1 MLSFL
6 QRHKGLVVVG
16 VLLLLP
22 AVMLYAQTR
31 RGGGRGPVVGT
42 LIDIAGVTERALLW
56 VSGGILDGIEHY
68 VTSVGSYDELVRL
81 RQERIAAD
89 VLQTQVSELSI
100 ENEHLRRL
108 ANAAGSTDGP
118 RPLGARVIG
127 RSGRPMARL
136 VTIDKGSSD
145 GLRRGDGVIAEEGVV
160 GVVLALGRGHAD
172 VLVLSDPASAID
184 VVVQRSRA
192 RGIIRGRGDDD
203 KYAAVV
209 EDFDR
214 LRDVQP
220 GDALVTSGIGARFP
234 PGLLVGRIV
243 DVEDRDD
250 LTLRAV
256 VQPAVS
262 LGRVE
267 HVAVLIGRENPR
279 EPLLGDDETIVPAP
293 ARRLRRSKR
302 PKPDPLLGPSTAAD
316 DMAPVISDVDP
327 TDARDDGTSD
337 PASASVARPGEEA
350 DAGVR
355 SSPPPATEPIHSVP
369 SPLPAA
375 PPAPVAPDAG
385 ATGAGPAEAAETA
398 EGPP

>member
-1 MLSFL
+1 VLSFL

-31 RGGGRGPVVGT
+31 RGGGRGPVVGA
-42 LIDIAGVTERALLW
+42 LIDVAGLVERGLLW

-68 VTSVGSYDELVRL
+68 VTSVGSYEELVRL

-89 VLQTQVSELSI
+89 VLQTQVAELSI
-100 ENEHLRRL
+100 ENERLRGL
-108 ANAAGSTDGP
+108 ANAAGSIDGP

-127 RSGRPMARL
+127 RTGRPMARL
-136 VTIDKGSSD
+136 ITIDKGSSD
-145 GLRRGDGVIAEEGVV
+145 GLRRGDGVIADEGVV

-220 GDALVTSGIGARFP
+220 GDDLVTSGIGARFP

-267 HVAVLIGRENPR
+267 HVAVLIGRENPTA
-279 EPLLGDDETIVPAP
+279 PLLGDDETVVPAP
-293 ARRLRRSKR
+293 ASRLRRSKR
-302 PKPDPLLGPSTAAD
+302 PKPDPLLGTGPAAAD
-316 DMAPVISDVDP
+316 TGSASDVDL
-327 TDARDDGTSD
+327 RDDGVDDAASGPSGADTQTLD
-337 PASASVARPGEEA
+337 PGPAGA

-355 SSPPPATEPIHSVP
+355 GV
-369 SPLPAA
+369 
-375 PPAPVAPDAG
+375 PPAPTSPDVVPPSPSPTPSSVPVPSA
-385 ATGAGPAEAAETA
+385 ATPPPDG
-398 EGPP
+398 EGQPP